1 MIGWVEPI
9 VCLAVIV
16 IVLRL
21 ISRFGCGY
29 TDSDLVCYRLFW
41 ISFVV
46 GLRLGLLLIVLDVAY
61 VVVFVCV
68 VFVIVACV
76 AWLLGVLGCVADCL
90 RLLLVDG
97 LRILVWAMVF
107 GCLGRFGIVVVGFG
121 YYWFWRVVCCRLRCG
136 WGCWRGFV
144 ASCGW
149 LFAWWCWIDLF
160 DLLFMVV
167 VGCGFS
173 VVVLSFSCGFECCY
187 DLVG

>member
-1 MIGWVEPI
+1 MVCLADGLRGWFGVAPI

-16 IVLRL
+16 VVLRL
-21 ISRFGCGY
+21 VSRFGCGY
-29 TDSDLVCYRLFW
+29 TGSDLVCYRLFW

-107 GCLGRFGIVVVGFG
+107 GCLGRFGVVVVGFG
-121 YYWFWRVVCCRLRCG
+121 YYCVLE
-136 WGCWRGFV
+136 GC
-144 ASCGW
+144 
-149 LFAWWCWIDLF
+149 
-160 DLLFMVV
+160 
-167 VGCGFS
+167 
-173 VVVLSFSCGFECCY
+173 VLSLALWVGLLAWICCELWVAVC
-187 DLVG
+187 LVMLD

>member
-1 MIGWVEPI
+1 MVCLTGGVRDWFGVAPI

-16 IVLRL
+16 VVLRL

-76 AWLLGVLGCVADCL
+76 LGC
-90 RLLLVDG
+90 
-97 LRILVWAMVF
+97 WVF
-107 GCLGRFGIVVVGFG
+107 
-121 YYWFWRVVCCRLRCG
+121 
-136 WGCWRGFV
+136 
-144 ASCGW
+144 
-149 LFAWWCWIDLF
+149 
-160 DLLFMVV
+160 
-167 VGCGFS
+167 
-173 VVVLSFSCGFECCY
+173 
-187 DLVG
+187 